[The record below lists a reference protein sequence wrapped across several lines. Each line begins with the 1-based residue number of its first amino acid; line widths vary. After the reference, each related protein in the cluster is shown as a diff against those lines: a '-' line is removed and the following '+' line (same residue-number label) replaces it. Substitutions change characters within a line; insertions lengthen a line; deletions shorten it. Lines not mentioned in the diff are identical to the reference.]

1 MTIEKLKRAK
11 EKAKALEA
19 MRPPK
24 LLRWYAEGDWRDLSR
39 SWLVEEMIPQSSVG
53 LIVGESGAGK
63 TFLAL
68 ELAVAISE
76 GRDFFGKSAK
86 KGSVFFIAAE
96 GEYTI
101 PSRLHAARRGNMPK
115 GNKVYW
121 VDFRERLG
129 DPEVLDK
136 LIKQTKIINEQLVAS
151 GCDPISLIL
160 IDTMIA
166 AFPVD
171 NWNDASQ
178 VSEVYDMMRH
188 LQKELN
194 VGVVGIHHHGK
205 NKDKGAAGSHY
216 LRGGADFM
224 LEVFRDDRDH
234 ADPRRRFKL
243 SKNRFG
249 REGDEWYF
257 RLAGLLPDLY
267 NEYDDCGYSLVY
279 VEQCDSDESA
289 GPNGEK
295 KKLSPADRAFESAF
309 KTVASTT
316 GERGP
321 LDEYVKW
328 IRVLES
334 AVKAKFEELYK
345 PNGKNPKDAMR
356 AAWKRA
362 LNGCTDKFG
371 INRDDGWLYQDTV
384 GDNLDQATDQGFVDE

>member
-1 MTIEKLKRAK
+1 MSTYVERLK
-11 EKAKALEA
+11 KAKANAEAEAA
-19 MRPPK
+19 MRPQPIPK
-24 LLRWYAEGDWRDLSR
+24 LLPWYAEGERRDQSR
-39 SWLVEEMIPQSSVG
+39 SWLVEDMIPQSSVG
-53 LIVGESGAGK
+53 LIVGASGAGK

-68 ELAVAISE
+68 ELAVAVSE
-76 GRDFFGKSAK
+76 GRDFFGKSTQ
-86 KGSVFFIAAE
+86 KGSVLFIAAE

-101 PSRLHAARRGNMPK
+101 PSRLHAARRGNEPT

-121 VDFRERLG
+121 VDFREKLG
-129 DPEVLDK
+129 EPEVLDK
-136 LIKQTKIINEQLVAS
+136 VIKQTKIINEQLVAS
-151 GCDPISLIL
+151 GCDPIGLIL

-166 AFPVD
+166 AFPVN

-178 VSEVYDMMRH
+178 VNEVYDMMRH
-188 LQKELN
+188 LQKDLN
-194 VGVVGIHHHGK
+194 VGVIGIHHHGK
-205 NKDKGAAGSHY
+205 DKDKGAAGSHY

-234 ADPRRRFKL
+234 ADHRRRFKL

-257 RLAGLLPDLY
+257 RLAELQPDFY

-295 KKLSPADRAFESAF
+295 TKLSPVDRAFESAF
-309 KTVASTT
+309 KTVAKAT

-321 LDEYVKW
+321 TDESVKW

-345 PNGKNPKDAMR
+345 PSGKNPKDAMR

-362 LNGCTDKFG
+362 LNGSTDKLG
-371 INRDDGWLYQDTV
+371 INRDGEWLYQDTDKL
-384 GDNLDQATDQGFVDE
+384 GTT